1 MTACA
6 SPVAPSKARCAG
18 HVARDIPSDPT
29 GSSSTAH
36 MKNRRR
42 AATVARRSRRVFGSS
57 IGPATARPAPA
68 SRSFWIARR
77 RSRQRDNGRIV
88 NGDAITTLRRILAD
102 PDIGKRIGVSHLY
115 SRIFWPK
122 KTLPAFARAKLKR
135 ADASGRYSH
144 MRIAQN
150 GVTISVNRE
159 SRLD

>member
-1 MTACA
+1 MAGC
-6 SPVAPSKARCAG
+6 PWNRWPDHRGAR
-18 HVARDIPSDPT
+18 
-29 GSSSTAH
+29 
-36 MKNRRR
+36 N
-42 AATVARRSRRVFGSS
+42 
-57 IGPATARPAPA
+57 
-68 SRSFWIARR
+68 
-77 RSRQRDNGRIV
+77 
-88 NGDAITTLRRILAD
+88 
-102 PDIGKRIGVSHLY
+102 IGKRIGVSHLY